1 MKYLI
6 IAILLTSACAL
17 QSNANDKV
25 IDTFGYRYYHDMDNE
40 SGGSKLRLY
49 VGKQFYNNSKLK
61 LAYERKRSGKGL
73 EAGTFFIDHAI
84 KF

>member
-1 MKYLI
+1 MKFFM
-6 IAILLTSACAL
+6 IAILFLLTTYVVSD
-17 QSNANDKV
+17 DKLSL
-25 IDTFGYRYYHDMDNE
+25 GYRYYHDMDNE
-40 SGGSKLRLY
+40 NGGSKLRLY

>member
-17 QSNANDKV
+17 QSNANDKI
-25 IDTFGYRYYHDMDNE
+25 IDTLGYRLYHDMDNE
-40 SGGSKLRLY
+40 RDGAKLRLY
-49 VGKQFYNNSKLK
+49 VGKQTLHFGKFK
-61 LAYERKRSGKGL
+61 IAYERKRSGSGL
-73 EAGTFFIDHAI
+73 EAGTMFIDQSF

>member
-1 MKYLI
+1 M
-6 IAILLTSACAL
+6 IAILFLLTTYVVSD
-17 QSNANDKV
+17 DKLSL
-25 IDTFGYRYYHDMDNE
+25 GYRYYHDLDNE

-61 LAYERKRSGKGL
+61 LAYERKRSGSGL
-73 EAGTFFIDHAI
+73 EAGTMFIDQSF

>member
-1 MKYLI
+1 
-6 IAILLTSACAL
+6 
-17 QSNANDKV
+17 
-25 IDTFGYRYYHDMDNE
+25 MDNE

>member
-6 IAILLTSACAL
+6 IAIVLLTSSCAFA
-17 QSNANDKV
+17 SDKI
-25 IDTFGYRYYHDMDNE
+25 IDSLGYRYYHDMDNE